1 MFGLGLVL
9 LVLAGCGPKTGPWE
23 NPVVDTLE
31 SGRIFVSNTKRQATG
46 GLRLIEDLRLG
57 VVEGGGPTQFSE
69 IAHVVSDDRRRVF
82 VVDYGSQEIRI
93 FDGQG
98 RHLRSIGGPGQGP
111 GEFTGLSGISL
122 EPGGE
127 ILAWD
132 PRMRRYTIFDSTGTF
147 LRTEERKVRGNAYPW
162 RGRFDPEGRL
172 IDFGVSNPGGPGNQR
187 SEISL
192 AFPIRVVFDS
202 EVLDTGAVLVS
213 RTINSKSGTTAI
225 PFTPKLTYDLDD
237 KGGFWIAH
245 TAEYLIHMRTF
256 AGDTTVSFSLDA
268 EAPVVS
274 DSERDSLLGR
284 RGTGPSSRFGPE
296 DIPDRKP
303 ILRRVISNG
312 ADLVLVFPEPG
323 VGGPGQNL
331 DVFSTKGVFLDRVQ
345 VPVPVA
351 YPIPAPFARDRDLL
365 FVTTDEFDVQHVVR
379 YRLVGEM
386 IPGQG

>member
-1 MFGLGLVL
+1 MRS
-9 LVLAGCGPKTGPWE
+9 AGPQKAQLE
-23 NPVVDTLE
+23 NCTVP
-31 SGRIFVSNTKRQATG
+31 
-46 GLRLIEDLRLG
+46 
-57 VVEGGGPTQFSE
+57 
-69 IAHVVSDDRRRVF
+69 
-82 VVDYGSQEIRI
+82 
-93 FDGQG
+93 
-98 RHLRSIGGPGQGP
+98 
-111 GEFTGLSGISL
+111 
-122 EPGGE
+122 
-127 ILAWD
+127 
-132 PRMRRYTIFDSTGTF
+132 
-147 LRTEERKVRGNAYPW
+147 
-162 RGRFDPEGRL
+162 
-172 IDFGVSNPGGPGNQR
+172 
-187 SEISL
+187 
-192 AFPIRVVFDS
+192 
-202 EVLDTGAVLVS
+202 VLVS

-331 DVFSTKGVFLDRVQ
+331 DVFSTKGVFLDRVP

-351 YPIPAPFARDRDLL
+351 YPIPAPFARDRWCMARGRAQIPPFPRPDSPHLDAVGHPKTGHRVEDLAG
-365 FVTTDEFDVQHVVR
+365 EFDLDSPVAGRSAPHPLTENG
-379 YRLVGEM
+379 LVPEDGVLHQTPPA
-386 IPGQG
+386 IP